1 MEYSLKATHAASYIK
16 SKVFVRDLLQ
26 VLCGSLFLALISLAK
41 VPLYPTP
48 MTLQTLGVFLLG
60 LSLGGAKGAMAVV
73 LYLIEATCGLPVLSG
88 GKINPLWMIGPN
100 GGFLLGFVPAAFIIG
115 KLMQSFK
122 KKNWLNAFVSVVA
135 GQGVIYLCGVSW
147 LSCFFGIKQAILVG
161 VVPFLITMPIK
172 ALLAATLSKP
182 IEWVK
187 KRNWA

>member
-1 MEYSLKATHAASYIK
+1 
-16 SKVFVRDLLQ
+16 
-26 VLCGSLFLALISLAK
+26 
-41 VPLYPTP
+41 
-48 MTLQTLGVFLLG
+48 
-60 LSLGGAKGAMAVV
+60 
-73 LYLIEATCGLPVLSG
+73 
-88 GKINPLWMIGPN
+88 MIGPN